1 MQTQADHPASTER
14 GQEPVEHVLK
24 AANAIMGSATFLTMN
39 LGPDWGLAPGVGHP
53 EVTASHERSGVR
65 WVANGDFWYV
75 IFNQNR
81 GWTME
86 VRGRFRP
93 GVSNAFPREGET
105 ADVGGH
111 AASVRWHMR
120 RRGLP
125 WRRHDVRYMTVVYEC
140 PASERKIL
148 LEFSGWCEEAGF
160 RQVLE
165 SLKSVKCH

>member
-1 MQTQADHPASTER
+1 MQMQADHPASPEG

-24 AANAIMGSATFLTMN
+24 AANAIMGSATFLT
-39 LGPDWGLAPGVGHP
+39 LYLDSTWDLAPGVGHP
-53 EVTASHERSGVR
+53 EVTASHERANVR

-75 IFNQNR
+75 VFNEAF

-93 GVSNAFPREGET
+93 GGSGPFPSEGET
-105 ADVGGH
+105 SAVGGH
-111 AASVRWHMR
+111 VASVRWQTR

-125 WRRHDVRYMTVVYEC
+125 WRRHDVRYMTVEYDC
-140 PASERKIL
+140 PESERKIQ

-165 SLKSVKCH
+165 ALREVKCH